1 MDIFFIFSGF
11 FYFEK
16 IKNAFFFGCF
26 DTSGYMIPL
35 LVPEISPCDG
45 FCDAHARGEE
55 LGIIVVGWVVMKL
68 VIMAVVVLLVV
79 PILS

>member
-1 MDIFFIFSGF
+1 
-11 FYFEK
+11 
-16 IKNAFFFGCF
+16 
-26 DTSGYMIPL
+26 MILL

-55 LGIIVVGWVVMKL
+55 LDILVVGWVVMKL

>member
-1 MDIFFIFSGF
+1 
-11 FYFEK
+11 
-16 IKNAFFFGCF
+16 
-26 DTSGYMIPL
+26 MIPL

-45 FCDAHARGEE
+45 LCDAHARGEE
-55 LGIIVVGWVVMKL
+55 LGILVVGWVVMKL